1 MEDMT
6 KREKSE
12 YKNQLI
18 RLRNDI
24 NDALAALAAA
34 QKIDMTDA
42 SKQNL
47 CAFLVL
53 QNLTQPA
60 LNDQLI
66 EQGFSS
72 LQTITPH
79 ILHSINKMIDHFS
92 TNGLS
97 EQPENFI
104 DVQGARFLKNMRN
117 FELLG
122 KNEHDPPAIMVTL
135 DQSILTNPEIFKDL
149 LRSGMTIARINCAHD
164 YYEVWKKLIAG
175 VRNAEEEI
183 QGEKPN
189 TRCKIYMDLPGSKIR
204 VGNLDKMV
212 ITKPSGELQEKQMT
226 IKVKKDDILRISKR
240 ARYPGKPKTK
250 TEPATIGITLP
261 VALNNVRPGDKVFI
275 DDGKICGK
283 VVHVTSEFID
293 VKIILARQKK
303 EQIKPGSGIN
313 FPDSLVY
320 LNVPTISEKEIQILS
335 LIAPMVDLIGISYIH
350 YPNDIRKLKGHLAK
364 LTDRKIGI
372 IAKIETKAAMLAL
385 TKIILEGLNYDL
397 FGVMIARGDLA
408 LEIGYQ
414 QLAKAQEGILEIC
427 RAAHI
432 PVIWATDVL
441 NRMNKKGTPLRTE
454 LTDAYM
460 GLRADCIMIN
470 KGPYVPKSV
479 KFIQQL
485 DELNKDP
492 LLEIRN
498 SVVPFVQYGF

>member
-1 MEDMT
+1 
-6 KREKSE
+6 
-12 YKNQLI
+12 
-18 RLRNDI
+18 
-24 NDALAALAAA
+24 
-34 QKIDMTDA
+34 
-42 SKQNL
+42 
-47 CAFLVL
+47 
-53 QNLTQPA
+53 
-60 LNDQLI
+60 
-66 EQGFSS
+66 
-72 LQTITPH
+72 
-79 ILHSINKMIDHFS
+79 
-92 TNGLS
+92 
-97 EQPENFI
+97 
-104 DVQGARFLKNMRN
+104 
-117 FELLG
+117 
-122 KNEHDPPAIMVTL
+122 
-135 DQSILTNPEIFKDL
+135 
-149 LRSGMTIARINCAHD
+149 
-164 YYEVWKKLIAG
+164 VWKKLIAG